1 MNGFNIIILLL
12 IVLASLGQSSGK
24 VLTVGSNEK
33 FKKISDALKYAN
45 NYDTVVVTKGVY
57 KEGSITIDKKITLLG
72 KDYPVLSGEDQYEIM
87 KISASG
93 VIVRNLEFRNAGV
106 SFIHDNAALRLDSVS
121 NCVIENNR
129 FTDNFFAV
137 YLARSSNCKI
147 INNVIVSSNKSQTH
161 SANGIHLWYCK
172 DIVIENNFIQGHRDG
187 IYFEFVRNSR
197 VVNNISKNNLRY
209 GLHFMFSDSCLYA
222 KNKFMNNRAGVAVM
236 FTRSVTMEKNEFVD
250 NWGAASYGL
259 LLKEIYDSEIKYNK
273 FIGNTCGVYYE
284 SCARVKATKNLF
296 SKNGWAIKLM
306 ANSMDNS
313 FVSNNFVNNT
323 FDVSTNS
330 VRNYNHFES
339 NYWSK
344 YEGYDLNKDG
354 YGDVPY
360 RPVNLFSYI
369 VVKNPTTLILLH
381 SLFVKL
387 LDLSEKIFP
396 ALTPAELQDKT
407 PRMKKY
413 YDID

>member
-1 MNGFNIIILLL
+1 MNGFKIVFLL
-12 IVLASLGQSSGK
+12 IVLISPGQSFGR
-24 VLTVGSNEK
+24 VLKVGSNEK

-45 NYDTVVVTKGVY
+45 NFDTVFVTKGVY
-57 KEGSITIDKKITLLG
+57 KEGVIVVDKKISLLG
-72 KDYPVLSGEDQYEIM
+72 EDFPVLSGEGKYEIM
-87 KISASG
+87 NITAHG
-93 VIVRNLEFRNAGV
+93 VVVKNLEFRNAGV
-106 SFIHDNAALRLDSVS
+106 SFIHDNAAIRIDSAS
-121 NCVIENNR
+121 NCIIENNK
-129 FTDNFFAV
+129 FTDNFFAI
-137 YLARSSNCKI
+137 YLARSSHCRIK
-147 INNVIVSSNKSQTH
+147 NNVIISSNKSQTH

-172 DIVIENNFIQGHRDG
+172 DIVIENNLIEGHRDG

-197 VVNNISKNNLRY
+197 VENNISRNNLRY
-209 GLHFMFSDSCLYA
+209 GLHFMFSDSCVYT

-236 FTRSVTMEKNEFVD
+236 FTRKVKMEKNEFVD

-259 LLKEIYDSEIKYNK
+259 LLKEIYDSEIRNNK
-273 FIGNTCGVYYE
+273 FIGNTCAIYYE
-284 SCARVKATKNLF
+284 SCSRVKATKNLF

-306 ANSMDNS
+306 ANSMGNV
-313 FVSNNFVNNT
+313 FELNNFIDNT

-330 VRNYNHFES
+330 VRNYNVFVA
-339 NYWSK
+339 NYWNR
-344 YEGYDLNKDG
+344 YDGYDLNKDG

-396 ALTPAELQDKT
+396 VLTPAELQDKS